1 MSPHDHVLATG
12 QLTYETGQAGI
23 APYVPLISMT
33 SPDHPPIPLYKP
45 PTAPDGA
52 LATVRGIWTGT
63 GIEVDTIEVAQSEPD
78 PKDTATNRNVRSRPM
93 DPDAV
98 SALANLGRNG
108 QILKFKPAS
117 DVDFRIL
124 AHDCDDHLEALVR
137 GSLPDSTS
145 FELVESIWSAAELM
159 AADTALIRVPHTYA
173 IGTRV
178 GSDLQFRKHIDVFE
192 VSPELDDALR
202 HSPSGLIEPTVFLTV
217 ER

>member
-1 MSPHDHVLATG
+1 MA
-12 QLTYETGQAGI
+12 
-23 APYVPLISMT
+23 

-63 GIEVDTIEVAQSEPD
+63 GIEVDAIEVHGRNRIRRAPL
-78 PKDTATNRNVRSRPM
+78 PTATPGHS
-93 DPDAV
+93 
-98 SALANLGRNG
+98 
-108 QILKFKPAS
+108 
-117 DVDFRIL
+117 
-124 AHDCDDHLEALVR
+124 
-137 GSLPDSTS
+137 SLPDSTS
-145 FELVESIWSAAELM
+145 FEVVESIWSAAELM

-202 HSPSGLIEPTVFLTV
+202 HSPSGLIEPTILLTV